1 MIYDDTTKQ
10 KQAVFCSK
18 PDIYNLTF
26 SESFIQNLMILFFML
41 SLAHHLVLW
50 NRTSPL
56 HEPPGCFSSSRSASE
71 VNRSKMPVLLGFGL
85 SAVKKVCN
93 LIPFSLNKNLFLP
106 CRNILRSLFS
116 HFLSSS
122 SVSLFSL
129 LIISGR
135 KPLKF
140 SLWLNISDMLKFPFV
155 SHIPAPGSFIFW
167 LSDSRHRCIC
177 CWSEMRGKE
186 CKKERSK
193 IPKSLVWQT
202 IQKPHIWSGMTSPLS
217 LTCFTI
223 IYI

>member
-1 MIYDDTTKQ
+1 
-10 KQAVFCSK
+10 
-18 PDIYNLTF
+18 
-26 SESFIQNLMILFFML
+26 ML

-50 NRTSPL
+50 NRISPL
-56 HEPPGCFSSSRSASE
+56 HEPSACFSSSSSASE

-93 LIPFSLNKNLFLP
+93 LISFSLDKNLFLP
-106 CRNILRSLFS
+106 CRTILRSLS

-129 LIISGR
+129 FIISGS
-135 KPLKF
+135 KPLKL
-140 SLWLNISDMLKFPFV
+140 SLCLNTFDMPKFLFV
-155 SHIPAPGSFIFW
+155 SHIPAPGSFICW

-202 IQKPHIWSGMTSPLS
+202 IQSLISDQSWPPL
-217 LTCFTI
+217 CH
-223 IYI
+223 